1 MIEFSALRADLP
13 TSSLC
18 SNPSPISAFSAP
30 PSQVTRHMCN
40 TKRISEIFGELLRF
54 CPSCA
59 SPVCSGKSIRH
70 EDLLAIQGPGEAE
83 WLRVG
88 LVGDESS
95 RLGPLP
101 APKNTAP
108 FRFWLSQQN
117 TNRRTGADW
126 FQEGTGGAGTHY
138 LRPPE
143 PAAQQRGDGRRHE
156 RTHDQGVE

>member
-101 APKNTAP
+101 ARKTTAR

-117 TNRRTGADW
+117 TNRRTGARW
-126 FQEGTGGAGTHY
+126 VQEGTGGGRGPY
-138 LRPPE
+138 FWSPE
-143 PAAQQRGDGRRHE
+143 PTGPPRSEGRRH
-156 RTHDQGVE
+156 G